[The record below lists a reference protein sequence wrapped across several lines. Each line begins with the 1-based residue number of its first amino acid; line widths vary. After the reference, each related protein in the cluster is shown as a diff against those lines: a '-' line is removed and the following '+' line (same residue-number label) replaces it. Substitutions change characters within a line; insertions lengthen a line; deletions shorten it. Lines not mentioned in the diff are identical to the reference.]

1 MRASKHVS
9 TILKAEDEL
18 VVPASVRRRA
28 GIKSGDRVVFSVAPR
43 SITITAS
50 PEKTYKPTKA
60 EIAAIKKGEAEIARG
75 EFVTLAEF
83 LDNDVDRSRR
93 KGRAKAERKVS
104 R

>member
-1 MRASKHVS
+1 MRASKHVT
-9 TILKAEDEL
+9 TILKAEDKL

-50 PEKTYKPTKA
+50 PATYKPTKA

-83 LDNDVDRSRR
+83 LV
-93 KGRAKAERKVS
+93 
-104 R
+104 